1 MRCSL
6 HKSYQKNIIWFVN
19 LVRTGDGGTH
29 EVGFRSGLTKVFN
42 EYARKY
48 ALLKAKDKNLEGS
61 DVREGLNAIISV
73 KIPEKYLQFEGQTKS
88 KLGSPIARNI
98 LEM

>member
-1 MRCSL
+1 MNM
-6 HKSYQKNIIWFVN
+6 Q
-19 LVRTGDGGTH
+19 
-29 EVGFRSGLTKVFN
+29 
-42 EYARKY
+42 KY

-73 KIPEKYLQFEGQTKS
+73 KIPEKYLQFEGRTKS

-98 LEM
+98 LENVTFERITYFLEENKRYCRN